1 MAYKTYDTAQKPGES
16 IEHYYRRLAKAA
28 DQRLVRLERL
38 AEQEY
43 YQGASKWAYNRA
55 QKDIQRWGSGS
66 RFNTAPPDN
75 TNSLKAKINDIK
87 AFLEAPTSTKSGIT
101 DVYQR
106 RADTINKTYGTNLS
120 WEDIAEFYGREKN
133 VALDA
138 KYGSKQVA
146 MAIGVIQNELKSGKT
161 IKDLQSDARKRAE
174 PYEFTYKT
182 KKGEVLHDFILDDT
196 VHRILRSKNDIAA
209 MYDLLIRHA

>member
-16 IEHYYRRLAKAA
+16 IEHYYRRLAKVA
-28 DQRLVRLERL
+28 DQRLVRLEQL

-66 RFNTAPPDN
+66 RFNTAPPAN
-75 TNSLKAKINDIK
+75 TNSLKAKINDIR

-106 RADTINKTYGTNLS
+106 RAKTINDTYGTNLT
-120 WEDIAEFYGREKN
+120 WEDIAKFYGREKN
-133 VALDA
+133 VALDG
-138 KYGSKQVA
+138 KYGSKEVA
-146 MAIGVIQNELKSGKT
+146 MSIGVIQRELRNGRTIDELQTLARKRTDPYKFQYMTKSGKLL
-161 IKDLQSDARKRAE
+161 D
-174 PYEFTYKT
+174 
-182 KKGEVLHDFILDDT
+182 DFVLDDT